1 MSPYSVKINWSLAI
15 AVCTVWCDGSSS
27 EGVFQQLVNDV
38 ISLSMPISLEGDS
51 TSLVTCQGHV
61 TLTWLG
67 QEIL

>member
-1 MSPYSVKINWSLAI
+1 MDYPP
-15 AVCTVWCDGSSS
+15 

-38 ISLSMPISLEGDS
+38 ISLSMSISLEEDS

-67 QEIL
+67 QETL